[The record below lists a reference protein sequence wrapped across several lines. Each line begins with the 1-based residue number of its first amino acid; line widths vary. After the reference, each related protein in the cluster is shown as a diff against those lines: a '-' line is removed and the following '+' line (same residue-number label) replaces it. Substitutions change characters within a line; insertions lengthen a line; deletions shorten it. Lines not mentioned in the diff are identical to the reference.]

1 MYMKKVWKIAGCL
14 ALCCCLHLQPL
25 FAAAASPGEET
36 TVQEQIP
43 DEEDAVSAVRK
54 KLTET
59 GQVSEV
65 QESLAE
71 TGQASEVQEKL
82 TETGQASEV
91 QESLAGTGQVIQVR
105 AYPTGEKRT
114 QEVGAMRNENDVME
128 RFRRFLLCV
137 LAADVAVSVIYIR
150 RERKRTETSRG
161 MFFIEKKE
169 EENDVSKKKN
179 W

>member
-59 GQVSEV
+59 GQ
-65 QESLAE
+65 
-71 TGQASEVQEKL
+71 
-82 TETGQASEV
+82 ASEV
-91 QESLAGTGQVIQVR
+91 QESLTETGQVSEVQEKLAETGQVIQVR

-114 QEVGAMRNENDVME
+114 QEVGAMRNENDVIE